1 MTDEREPKNE
11 ADTPGSASSG
21 AQRERRPSEDL
32 AEGLELMLRAARKA
46 VRGIDSARIEE
57 LGRRAI
63 RSVEGLDR
71 QKVQDLGRKAARNLD
86 PKKIEEVAE
95 EAGRE
100 LLAVV
105 ERVAERVEGMVAGSR
120 RSTPPPPSQADRAPS
135 GEAEAGAVPERRVRV
150 QDDD

>member
-1 MTDEREPKNE
+1 MNDEREPKVE
-11 ADTPGSASSG
+11 ADTRDAPASG

-46 VRGIDSARIEE
+46 VRGIDPARIEE

-105 ERVAERVEGMVAGSR
+105 ERVADRVEGMVAGSR
-120 RSTPPPPSQADRAPS
+120 RSTPPAAGQADRA
-135 GEAEAGAVPERRVRV
+135 GAAEPQAGAPPERRVRV
-150 QDDD
+150 EDDD

>member
-1 MTDEREPKNE
+1 MNDEREPKPE
-11 ADTPGSASSG
+11 PDTRESST

-32 AEGLELMLRAARKA
+32 ADGLELMLRAARKA
-46 VRGIDSARIEE
+46 VRGIDPARIEE

-100 LLAVV
+100 LLAVM
-105 ERVAERVEGMVAGSR
+105 ERVAERVEGIVAGSK
-120 RSTPPPPSQADRAPS
+120 RSTPPP
-135 GEAEAGAVPERRVRV
+135 AGDSEKAERRVRV
-150 QDDD
+150 EEDD

>member
-1 MTDEREPKNE
+1 MNDEREPKDE
-11 ADTPGSASSG
+11 ADTPDSASSG
-21 AQRERRPSEDL
+21 APRERRPSEDL

-46 VRGIDSARIEE
+46 VRGIDPARIEE

-105 ERVAERVEGMVAGSR
+105 ERVAERVEGMVARSK
-120 RSTPPPPSQADRAPS
+120 RSTPPPAGEADRAP
-135 GEAEAGAVPERRVRV
+135 GEAQGAAPERRVRV